1 MRVFISDPVIHG
13 KEVHMQPKPRDS
25 WDENRKRAYI
35 AGTDD
40 NLFVEAGAGAGKTT
54 RLSRR
59 ILGQLDK
66 GVSPDRF
73 IVITYT
79 SEAAGELRTKLVK
92 QLKRQIPSAEPEEK
106 KRLKTLLAQLP
117 RFPIGTITDF
127 AEKIC
132 ARYGGDAEPGQQN
145 APEQA
150 LRLIKDNP
158 QALQSLRQKC
168 ERIFVDE
175 FQDTDRTQKELIWLI
190 AQDGSGRLRDNA
202 LFVIGDSKQCI
213 YGNERLQIHDFHAF
227 RRQML
232 QTGNAHWIRL
242 KDNFRADAELVSWI
256 NASFH
261 PQFPHYFDMR
271 SVPPGDERE
280 RSFPLSGV
288 FRSSDGD
295 IPALIRRLM
304 VKADGI
310 TPDHFLIVAPS
321 AEDAAAYG
329 ELLARNG
336 IPATGSQREYDR
348 RSGAVQVMDPYRAKS
363 LNSEIVLIP
372 DAGRKPQSHIRQWI
386 PVEYVAATR
395 AKHVMVFVPSERPQ
409 WFDETTYRLS
419 GLDVV

>member
-66 GVSPDRF
+66 GASPDRF

-79 SEAAGELRTKLVK
+79 KEAAGELRTKLVK
-92 QLKRQIPSAEPEEK
+92 QLKRQIPSAETEEK
-106 KRLKTLLAQLP
+106 KRLKALLAELP
-117 RFPIGTITDF
+117 QFHIGTITDF
-127 AEKIC
+127 AEQIC
-132 ARYGGDAEPGQQN
+132 AQYGGDANPVPRN

-150 LRLIKDNP
+150 LSLVKSNP
-158 QALQSLRQKC
+158 QALQALRKKC

-175 FQDTDRTQKELIWLI
+175 FQDTDRTQKELIWLL

-227 RRQML
+227 RRRML
-232 QTGNAHWIRL
+232 QAGNAHWIRL

-256 NASFH
+256 NVSFH
-261 PQFPHYFDMR
+261 SRFPHYFDMR

-304 VKADGI
+304 AKADGI
-310 TPDHFLIVAPS
+310 SPDHFLIVVLR
-321 AEDAAAYG
+321 AEDAAACID
-329 ELLARNG
+329 LLTRSG

-363 LNSEIVLIP
+363 LNSEIVLIT
-372 DAGRKPQSHIRQWI
+372 DAGREPQAHGKHRI

-395 AKHVMVFVPSERPQ
+395 AKHVMVFVPSETPL
-409 WFDETTYRLS
+409 WFDEAAYCL
-419 GLDVV
+419 GDLDPV